1 MKLLLTNG
9 YPYPCP
15 DDFDL
20 EKEGYDARDYEVQLT
35 GVTHFEWLHT
45 VTVEFSTIE
54 ACEEAKAKTGW
65 ADWSSYVLEAGAS
78 AEDGYDHPAI
88 IVRDKAYCGFILSN
102 DPTL

>member
-9 YPYPCP
+9 YPYPWP
-15 DDFDL
+15 DDFDS
-20 EKEGYDARDYEVQLT
+20 EKKEYDARDYEVQLA

-65 ADWSSYVLEAGAS
+65 ADWSSYVLEAGTS
-78 AEDGYDHPAI
+78 AKDGYDHPAI
-88 IVRDKAYCGFILSN
+88 IVGDKAYCGFILLG
-102 DPTL
+102 D